1 MFDGIQRPL
10 EKMREI
16 AGSNI
21 TRGIDV
27 TSLDRDKKWKF
38 VPTVK
43 KGEKVFGGD
52 IIGTV
57 QETVVVEH
65 RIMVPHGVSGTIE
78 EIKEGEYTI
87 TDTVAVVK
95 KDNGENVDIQMM
107 QKWPVRIGRPYK
119 EKLPPDTP
127 LITGQRVID
136 TFFPIAKGGVAA
148 VPVLLAAVKL

>member
-1 MFDGIQRPL
+1 ML
-10 EKMREI
+10 LL
-16 AGSNI
+16 
-21 TRGIDV
+21 
-27 TSLDRDKKWKF
+27 LDRDKKWKF
-38 VPTVK
+38 VPTAK
-43 KGEKVFGGD
+43 KGQKVTGGD

-78 EIKEGEYTI
+78 EIKEGEFTV

-95 KDNGENVDIQMM
+95 KDNGENVNIQMM
-107 QKWPVRIGRPYK
+107 QKWPVRVGRPYK

-136 TFFPIAKGGVAA
+136 TFSQLLKA
-148 VPVLLAAVKL
+148 VLQQYPGLLAAVKPLYSTSLQNGLMRR